1 MLLDYEVV
9 VAYGSEGLI
18 TNEVSDV
25 DEITVEDGA
34 YFFFDSEDDLIFSAP
49 LGSVVYIQRN

>member
-1 MLLDYEVV
+1 MDYEVV
-9 VAYGSEGLI
+9 VAHGSEGLI
-18 TNEVSDV
+18 TNDVNDV

-34 YFFFDSEDDLIFSAP
+34 YFFFDSDEDLIFSAP